1 MKVHYLTVLGSLGL
15 AGLLSLYSAASSQ
28 QPPPDG
34 GNAAAQEG
42 VEVMAR
48 GPVHEAF
55 AEPSVRSP
63 RPSPA
68 IPKQPPAPI
77 EEMPPDQKP
86 EGANV
91 TWIPGY
97 WAWDDD
103 RGDFIWVS
111 GIWRDLPPDHQWVPG
126 YWSQVEGGWQW
137 VPGYWNVQAQQT
149 VDYLPAPPD
158 PITESVP
165 PSPDAQSIY
174 APGCWM
180 WHQTRYMWR
189 PGFWIGFRPG
199 WIWVP
204 AHYIWT
210 PAGYVFVDG
219 YWDYPF
225 ADRGLLF
232 APVFIDPAFWA
243 RPRWYFRPSFVVW
256 DTFLLGS
263 LFVRLDHSSYYYGNY
278 FDPRYSRS
286 GFIPWVDF
294 RYGRTI
300 PDPLFSYYRWHYA
313 ATNPRWDAEMRQL
326 YVTRRQD
333 PAARPPDTFAAASRA
348 PAAGAAQAG
357 TFAAIRT
364 ATPLVPLTRVAS
376 TGTKLT
382 SVPQA
387 QLTQIRQE
395 AAQTHTFAR
404 ERGQVEAKAL
414 VQGQTTAK
422 AGQPLKVE
430 LPKTSRPA
438 VTQPTPSTAKP
449 KTPPPRPE
457 HPKAEARTAAPRTE
471 PTPGPRPG
479 TQPPDVRPEP
489 KTEPKSAP
497 KGEPKVEPKRE
508 PKAEPKREPMVEP
521 RPAPRGEPRPT
532 PPEPKPAP
540 RVEPKPAPPA
550 EPRPA
555 PSRPSEPKPAPK
567 DQKDKEKKDKG

>member
-34 GNAAAQEG
+34 GNAAQEG

-48 GPVHEAF
+48 GPVNEAF

-63 RPSPA
+63 RPSPV
-68 IPKQPPAPI
+68 IPKQPPDPI

-103 RGDFIWVS
+103 HGDFIWVS

-165 PSPDAQSIY
+165 PAPDAQSIY

-180 WHQTRYMWR
+180 WHQTRYLWR

-199 WIWVP
+199 WVWVP

-232 APVFIDPAFWA
+232 APVVIDPTYWA

-286 GFIPWVDF
+286 FIPWVDF

-326 YVTRRQD
+326 YVTRRRD
-333 PAARPPDTFAAASRA
+333 PAARPPLTFAAASQA
-348 PAAGAAQAG
+348 PAAGPAQAG
-357 TFAAIRT
+357 SLAAIRT
-364 ATPLVPLTRVAS
+364 ATPLVPLTRIAS

-382 SVPQA
+382 TVPQG
-387 QLTQIRQE
+387 QLTQIRQ
-395 AAQTHTFAR
+395 AASQTHTFAK
-404 ERGQVEAKAL
+404 ERSQVEAKAFT
-414 VQGQTTAK
+414 QGQATAK

-430 LPKTSRPA
+430 LPKTGRPT
-438 VTQPTPSTAKP
+438 VTQPTPPTAKP

-457 HPKAEARTAAPRTE
+457 HPKAEERRTPPRAE
-471 PTPGPRPG
+471 PTPGARPG
-479 TQPPDVRPEP
+479 TTQPPVTRPEP
-489 KTEPKSAP
+489 KPEPKSIP

-521 RPAPRGEPRPT
+521 RPAPR
-532 PPEPKPAP
+532 
-540 RVEPKPAPPA
+540 VEPKPTPPA

-567 DQKDKEKKDKG
+567 DQKDKEKKDKDK